1 MKTTKHEIL
10 IQTHMEITR
19 ADMELLLKH
28 ARGHYR
34 SQCQRAA
41 EPNGLVKRIFDEFW
55 DDKVTSIIFCLT
67 GKDFDLL
74 ASIMEPL
81 PKESDEQI
89 VLYDAIC
96 EAYRAM
102 KQFQRE
108 AVAYMNPETSPE
120 A

>member
-28 ARGHYR
+28 ARGHYVPACR
-34 SQCQRAA
+34 WAA

-55 DDKVTSIIFCLT
+55 DDKMTSIIFCLT

-74 ASIMEPL
+74 ASVMEPF
-81 PKESDEQI
+81 PKESDEQ
-89 VLYDAIC
+89 VALYNALC

-102 KQFQRE
+102 KQFHSQ